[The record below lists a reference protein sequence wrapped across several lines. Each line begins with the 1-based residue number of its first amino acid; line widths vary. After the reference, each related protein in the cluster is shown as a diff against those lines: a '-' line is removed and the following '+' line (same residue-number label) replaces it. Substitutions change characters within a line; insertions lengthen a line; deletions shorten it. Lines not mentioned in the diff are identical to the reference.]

1 MSAST
6 FLPTFSVCVDTRDN
20 PDGLRQTLQSILA
33 STMPPHEILVSDDS
47 SNYDTRQMMREVYGT
62 IPYLEGP
69 RRTPAANRN
78 RLVRA
83 ATGSH
88 VLFIDDTTLLGETFL
103 QQMAE
108 RIADDYIHRAQVGNA
123 VAPLILTGMEMRD
136 GRCCRPCKASFLGYP
151 SPEYKCGEQPQSV
164 VLHCAVFPR
173 QLFEQGRFNERLS
186 CGYDTV
192 DLVDH
197 AVHEWGHRIELV
209 PSAVNRSLRNRS
221 GAATPD
227 ESVLD
232 DASRFYAVFRGYR
245 HLQHRPFAASTFLLL
260 AWSDILYKRVRTD
273 GLQGAAAVWRTLG
286 HFRRLLRECGQDYP
300 GFDDKARL
308 REPAT

>member
-1 MSAST
+1 MPAST
-6 FLPTFSVCVDTRDN
+6 FLPTFSVCVCTRDN
-20 PDGLRQTLQSILA
+20 PDGLRQTLRSVLA

-47 SNYDTRQMMREVYGT
+47 SNYDTRQMMREQYAA

-78 RLVRA
+78 RLVRV

-108 RIADDYIHRAQVGNA
+108 RIADDYIHRAQVGEA

-151 SPEYKCGEQPQSV
+151 SPERPRSV
-164 VLHCAVFPR
+164 LLHCAVFPR
-173 QLFEQGRFNERLS
+173 RLFERGRFNEQLS

-192 DLVDH
+192 ELVDH
-197 AVHEWGHRIELV
+197 AVHARGHRIELV
-209 PSAVNRSLRNRS
+209 PSAVNRRLIR
-221 GAATPD
+221 AAPAD
-227 ESVLD
+227 EALLS
-232 DASRFYAVFRGYR
+232 DASRLYAMFLGYK
-245 HLQHRPFAASTFLLL
+245 HLQHRPFTALAFVLL
-260 AWSDILYKRVRTD
+260 AWSDIVGRCVRAE
-273 GLQGAAAVWRTLG
+273 GLQGAATAWRTIG
-286 HFRRLLRECGQDYP
+286 QFRRLLRECGHEYP
-300 GFDDKARL
+300 ELDDRARL
-308 REPAT
+308 PGTAA

>member
-1 MSAST
+1 MPAST
-6 FLPTFSVCVDTRDN
+6 FLPTFSVCICTRDN
-20 PDGLRQTLQSILA
+20 PDGLRQTLRSVLA

-47 SNYDTRQMMREVYGT
+47 SNYDTRRMMREQYAA

-78 RLVRA
+78 RLVRV

-108 RIADDYIHRAQVGNA
+108 RIADDYIHRAQLGEA

-151 SPEYKCGEQPQSV
+151 SPEYRCGERPRSV
-164 VLHCAVFPR
+164 LLHCAVFPR
-173 QLFEQGRFNERLS
+173 RLFDPGRFNEQLS

-192 DLVDH
+192 ELVDH
-197 AVHEWGHRIELV
+197 AVHARGHRIELV
-209 PSAVNRSLRNRS
+209 PSAVNRIQRHR
-221 GAATPD
+221 AAAPTAD
-227 ESVLD
+227 EALLD
-232 DASRFYAVFRGYR
+232 DASRFYAMFRGYR
-245 HLQHRPFAASTFLLL
+245 RLQHRPLAALAFLPL
-260 AWSDILYKRVRTD
+260 AWGEILYRRVRTD
-273 GLQGAAAVWRTLG
+273 GLQGAAMAWRTLG
-286 HFRRLLRECGQDYP
+286 HFRRLLRECGDDS
-300 GFDDKARL
+300 GFTDQAQL
-308 REPAT
+308 RGTVT